1 MDLGLTNTGGLD
13 STTTDTVPAV
23 HSYPASLLSD
33 TTYFTYLVVENFCGV
48 DTATLDIIAM
58 PQPVSRFG
66 PSSGV
71 GCASGTITFAN
82 NSYGLPDTYW
92 WDYGDGNNGSS
103 GDTLSSHYYPP
114 TGANQFFVVTMAVT
128 NECGTDTSQ
137 QNITIQ
143 PSNLLAFFT
152 VDTTAGCEPF
162 TVDFQQFTVGG
173 TNYSWD
179 FGDGN
184 FSNLYSPTHTYLDTG
199 TYEVMLAV
207 SNACN
212 YDTAY
217 RTIRVNTS
225 PNVGFTVV
233 DDTLCAGSMFTFNNQ
248 SDLGISNTWDF
259 GDGNTSYLTNPTHI
273 YDSSGTFM
281 VVLTGTELTN
291 YCPTQDSIQ
300 LVVLPYPDITA
311 TSDINSGCI
320 PSVVNFTSNYNS
332 MGFVTWD
339 FGDGNTSTSDNP
351 THTYNTDGYF
361 NVFVRF
367 EDLSGCVD
375 SFDFNFTAYPVPQVS
390 YTPNQLDTCELP
402 MDFQFAN
409 STTNGDNYLWDF
421 GDGNT
426 STLISPTH
434 TYIASGTYNVQLN
447 VNNTYGC
454 EDSFNIPH
462 NHKSY
467 T

>member
-1 MDLGLTNTGGLD
+1 
-13 STTTDTVPAV
+13 
-23 HSYPASLLSD
+23 
-33 TTYFTYLVVENFCGV
+33 
-48 DTATLDIIAM
+48 
-58 PQPVSRFG
+58 
-66 PSSGV
+66 
-71 GCASGTITFAN
+71 
-82 NSYGLPDTYW
+82 
-92 WDYGDGNNGSS
+92 
-103 GDTLSSHYYPP
+103 
-114 TGANQFFVVTMAVT
+114 MAVT

-143 PSNLLAFFT
+143 PSSLLAFFT

-184 FSNLYSPTHTYLDTG
+184 FSNFYSPTHTYLDTG
-199 TYEVMLAV
+199 TYEVTLAV

-225 PNVGFTVV
+225 PNVEFTVV

-259 GDGNTSYLTNPTHI
+259 GDGNTAYLTNPTHI
-273 YDSSGTFM
+273 YDSAGTFM

-339 FGDGNTSTSDNP
+339 FGDGNTSTLDNP
-351 THTYNTDGYF
+351 THTYNTDGYIQ
-361 NVFVRF
+361 
-367 EDLSGCVD
+367 CVC
-375 SFDFNFTAYPVPQVS
+375 SF
-390 YTPNQLDTCELP
+390 
-402 MDFQFAN
+402 
-409 STTNGDNYLWDF
+409 
-421 GDGNT
+421 
-426 STLISPTH
+426 
-434 TYIASGTYNVQLN
+434 
-447 VNNTYGC
+447 
-454 EDSFNIPH
+454 
-462 NHKSY
+462 
-467 T
+467 